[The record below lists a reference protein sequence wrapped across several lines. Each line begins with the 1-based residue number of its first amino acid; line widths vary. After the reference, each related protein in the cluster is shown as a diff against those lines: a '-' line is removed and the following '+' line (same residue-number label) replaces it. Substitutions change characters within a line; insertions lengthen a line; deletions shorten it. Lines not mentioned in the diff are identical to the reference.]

1 MASIGSTTADVSKKN
16 LQSQENMFKDEASHS
31 TNLKIYPNKEN
42 TISITR
48 ATSDFM
54 MRKEK
59 SR

>member
-1 MASIGSTTADVSKKN
+1 
-16 LQSQENMFKDEASHS
+16 MFKNETSHS

-42 TISITR
+42 TLSMTR
-48 ATSDFM
+48 TTSDFM